1 MQFRVPQF
9 IDMEE
14 KIIGPLTLKQFAYLL
29 GAGGFSFLLWTFIPI
44 KVVAVIFIIPVGGF
58 FIALAFVK
66 INERPFIDIVENAIG
81 YYTSSK
87 IYTWR
92 QPAGSQNNPAENIVV
107 ETTKDMAV
115 AKANSNK
122 LHEISLGLDVM
133 DNSEKIEDN
142 I

>member
-1 MQFRVPQF
+1 MQFKVPQF
-9 IDMEE
+9 IDMED
-14 KIIGPLTLKQFAYLL
+14 KIVGPLTLKQFAYIL

-58 FIALAFVK
+58 FIALAFIK
-66 INERPFIDIVENAIG
+66 INDRPFIDVVESAVG

-92 QPAGSQNNPAENIVV
+92 QPTAVQNNITENIVA
-107 ETTKDMAV
+107 ETTKEIAV

-133 DNSEKIEDN
+133 DKQENKE
-142 I
+142 

>member
-9 IDMEE
+9 IDIED
-14 KIIGPLTLKQFAYLL
+14 KIVGPLTLKQFAYIL

-44 KVVAVIFIIPVGGF
+44 KVVAVIFIIPIGGLF
-58 FIALAFVK
+58 LALAFIKV
-66 INERPFIDIVENAIG
+66 NERPFIDTLENALS

-92 QPAGSQNNPAENIVV
+92 QPTVDQNNPTQNIVI
-107 ETTKDMAV
+107 ETKKEIAV

-122 LHEISLGLDVM
+122 LHELSLGLDVM
-133 DNSEKIEDN
+133 DNNQRTDN
-142 I
+142 S

>member
-1 MQFRVPQF
+1 MQFKVPQF
-9 IDMEE
+9 IDMED
-14 KIIGPLTLKQFAYLL
+14 KIVGPLTLKQFAYLL

-81 YYTSSK
+81 YYSSSK

-92 QPAGSQNNPAENIVV
+92 QPVANQNNTAENIVV
-107 ETTKDMAV
+107 ETTKEMAV

-133 DNSEKIEDN
+133 DSKDLADN
-142 I
+142 N